1 MRDFRKIKAWQKA
14 HELVLAIYTS
24 SKGFP
29 AEERFALTN
38 QLRRAAASIPTNI
51 AEGAGRDGDAELARF
66 LVIAFGS
73 ANETEYLL
81 LLAKDLE
88 YLQNAEYERLTNL
101 TQEVKRML
109 TPFINKLKAD
119 R

>member
-14 HELVLAIYTS
+14 HDLTLAVYS
-24 SKGFP
+24 ASKAFP
-29 AEERFALTN
+29 PDERFSLTS

-73 ANETEYLL
+73 ANETEYLM
-81 LLAKDLE
+81 LLAKDLG
-88 YLQNAEYERLTNL
+88 YLQSDEYEPLTKL